1 MIRSIL
7 IGLDGSRESDPA
19 LDYGVR
25 LAQRFDATI
34 VGCAVVDEPGVRV
47 SEATLF
53 AEGHYGPSD
62 PDVLKAARQRAERTL
77 AHFKDTC
84 QKHSVRGETRLDLG
98 TPHLQIVAEAHRY
111 DLVLLG
117 CHAHFELGW
126 RTAEDATLNHVLQE
140 CARPTIVVPSGPAPA
155 LDGPAVIAF
164 DGSIRASRAL
174 FDFVGSRLAHDRE
187 VHVVSVDRDHS
198 VAARIAGRAIDFLR
212 FHDIQ
217 GTPHAFDGAF
227 PAADAFL
234 GAVDRL
240 GATIAVIGA
249 YGHARL
255 RELLLGSTTRT
266 VIAHAPV
273 PVFCSR

>member
-1 MIRSIL
+1 MIKSIL
-7 IGLDGSRESDPA
+7 IGLDGSRDSDPA
-19 LDYGVR
+19 LEYGMQ
-25 LAQRFDATI
+25 LARRYGATVI
-34 VGCAVVDEPGVRV
+34 GCAVVDEPGVRV

-53 AEGHYGPSD
+53 AEGHYGPND
-62 PDVLKAARQRAERTL
+62 PDVLSAARRRAERTL
-77 AHFKDTC
+77 AHFDEVC
-84 QKHSVRGETRLDLG
+84 RKHSVRSQTRLDVG

-117 CHAHFELGW
+117 CHTHFELGW

-140 CARPTIVVPSGPAPA
+140 CARPTIVVPSGPTPS
-155 LDGPAVIAF
+155 LEGPAVLAF
-164 DGSIRASRAL
+164 DGSMRASRAL
-174 FDFVGSRLAHDRE
+174 YDFVSSGLATGRE
-187 VHVVSVDRDHS
+187 VHVVSVDRDHG
-198 VAARIAGRAIDFLR
+198 VASRIAGRAVDFLK
-212 FHDIQ
+212 FHEIAA
-217 GTPHAFDGAF
+217 TPHAFDGAF

-240 GATIAVIGA
+240 NATMAVIGA

-266 VIAHAPV
+266 VIAQAPV